1 MNMQYTEIGKTW
13 AKLSLISGHARR
25 ERSFRF
31 TSLAHL
37 LNAEYLRDCYR
48 SLNRNKAVG
57 IDNVSWWE
65 YGRGLEKNLEGLV
78 KRLKSGKYEPIPA
91 RRVYIPKSETEKR
104 PLGISA
110 LENKI
115 LERGIT
121 GILESIY
128 EQDFLEC
135 SYGFRPGRNCH
146 QALKRLDELIMQ
158 HPTNHIVEADIKG
171 FLRQC
176 RP

>member
-1 MNMQYTEIGKTW
+1 M
-13 AKLSLISGHARR
+13 
-25 ERSFRF
+25 
-31 TSLAHL
+31 
-37 LNAEYLRDCYR
+37 

-65 YGRGLEKNLEGLV
+65 YGRELERNLDGLV

-115 LERGIT
+115 MERGIT
-121 GILESIY
+121 FSGCFTSPAKKQTLLY
-128 EQDFLEC
+128 
-135 SYGFRPGRNCH
+135 P
-146 QALKRLDELIMQ
+146 
-158 HPTNHIVEADIKG
+158 P
-171 FLRQC
+171 
-176 RP
+176 